1 MKLIEIKNLFAIGL
15 ILALSACSSS
25 TTSTEYTASD
35 ASPSQEVQSEEAPEK
50 QESKLG
56 KYEGLQGKWTVDAA
70 TAGAQIDLTFNED
83 GSFAQKMGPVDFQ
96 NGTWTI
102 VDDEHINII
111 TPNTKAPNLRLSFGL
126 NTTPEGQKWKVT
138 ELTESSVNLT
148 WNLERKPMTLPMT
161 RVTD

>member
-111 TPNTKAPNLRLSFGL
+111 TPNTKA
-126 NTTPEGQKWKVT
+126 EGQKWKVT

>member
-35 ASPSQEVQSEEAPEK
+35 ASPSQEVQSKEAPEK

-111 TPNTKAPNLRLSFGL
+111 TPNTKA
-126 NTTPEGQKWKVT
+126 EGQKWKVT

>member
-25 TTSTEYTASD
+25 TTSTEYTAS

-111 TPNTKAPNLRLSFGL
+111 TPNTKA
-126 NTTPEGQKWKVT
+126 EGQKWKVT